1 MRKLVRK
8 RRVIV
13 VIGFEEFGW
22 RHGDSVAQRLVIG
35 LGTMMPQV
43 CAHLTEESIKPLFA
57 SFGLKR
63 GNQRLGIVK
72 LGEAVALIR

>member
-43 CAHLTEESIKPLFA
+43 
-57 SFGLKR
+57 
-63 GNQRLGIVK
+63 
-72 LGEAVALIR
+72 